1 MDDKYDCFQ
10 RIGLDMVKDRV
21 FCERKFVDDT
31 ELKYDCLDS
40 LGRPKLGEFCY
51 QKFYQDS

>member
-10 RIGLDMVKDRV
+10 RIGLDIVKDRV

-31 ELKYDCLDS
+31 DLKYECLDS
-40 LGRPKLGEFCY
+40 LGRPKLCEFCY
-51 QKFYQDS
+51 RKFYQDS